1 MTEHEFER
9 ENGGR
14 CPGCPRHCE
23 LSAPGCLRG
32 EAYAAGEPHAD
43 GNIPN
48 EPEYNPH
55 HGSYNEWKIGSKPH
69 RGPGTH
75 QGPGCGPRHG
85 PNEGTEPH
93 PGPEHGPGPGRG
105 PHPGPGPHRG
115 AGPGPHRG
123 PHRGPRP
130 EPPEPEPD
138 RDSLLGLMRRCGHYL
153 AHRAGAVS
161 SRERMLRLL
170 AERGEMQQSDL
181 VYLLELRSAS
191 VSEQLGK
198 LEAQGLVERR
208 RSEEDRRGVTIEL
221 THAGR
226 ELAES
231 AGAQADMFS
240 ALSGEEQEQLRA
252 LLQRLLSSWESG
264 TGRG

>member
-32 EAYAAGEPHAD
+32 EAYAAGEPHYD
-43 GNIPN
+43 GEFPN

-55 HGSYNEWKIGSKPH
+55 HGPYNEWKIGSKPH
-69 RGPGTH
+69 RSPGTH
-75 QGPGCGPRHG
+75 QGPGCGPH
-85 PNEGTEPH
+85 H
-93 PGPEHGPGPGRG
+93 
-105 PHPGPGPHRG
+105 
-115 AGPGPHRG
+115 G

-221 THAGR
+221 TQAGR

-240 ALSGEEQEQLRA
+240 ALSGEDQEQLRE

-264 TGRG
+264 AGRG

>member
-1 MTEHEFER
+1 
-9 ENGGR
+9 
-14 CPGCPRHCE
+14 
-23 LSAPGCLRG
+23 
-32 EAYAAGEPHAD
+32 
-43 GNIPN
+43 
-48 EPEYNPH
+48 
-55 HGSYNEWKIGSKPH
+55 
-69 RGPGTH
+69 
-75 QGPGCGPRHG
+75 
-85 PNEGTEPH
+85 
-93 PGPEHGPGPGRG
+93 
-105 PHPGPGPHRG
+105 
-115 AGPGPHRG
+115 
-123 PHRGPRP
+123 
-130 EPPEPEPD
+130 
-138 RDSLLGLMRRCGHYL
+138 MRRCGHYL

-181 VYLLELRSAS
+181 VHLLELRSAS

-221 THAGR
+221 TQAGR

-264 TGRG
+264 AGRG

>member
-1 MTEHEFER
+1 
-9 ENGGR
+9 
-14 CPGCPRHCE
+14 
-23 LSAPGCLRG
+23 
-32 EAYAAGEPHAD
+32 
-43 GNIPN
+43 
-48 EPEYNPH
+48 
-55 HGSYNEWKIGSKPH
+55 
-69 RGPGTH
+69 
-75 QGPGCGPRHG
+75 
-85 PNEGTEPH
+85 
-93 PGPEHGPGPGRG
+93 
-105 PHPGPGPHRG
+105 
-115 AGPGPHRG
+115 
-123 PHRGPRP
+123 
-130 EPPEPEPD
+130 
-138 RDSLLGLMRRCGHYL
+138 MRRCGHYL

-240 ALSGEEQEQLRA
+240 ALSGEEQEQLRE

-264 TGRG
+264 AGRG

>member
-1 MTEHEFER
+1 
-9 ENGGR
+9 
-14 CPGCPRHCE
+14 
-23 LSAPGCLRG
+23 
-32 EAYAAGEPHAD
+32 
-43 GNIPN
+43 
-48 EPEYNPH
+48 
-55 HGSYNEWKIGSKPH
+55 
-69 RGPGTH
+69 
-75 QGPGCGPRHG
+75 
-85 PNEGTEPH
+85 
-93 PGPEHGPGPGRG
+93 
-105 PHPGPGPHRG
+105 
-115 AGPGPHRG
+115 
-123 PHRGPRP
+123 
-130 EPPEPEPD
+130 
-138 RDSLLGLMRRCGHYL
+138 
-153 AHRAGAVS
+153 
-161 SRERMLRLL
+161 MLRLL

-221 THAGR
+221 TRAGR

-240 ALSGEEQEQLRA
+240 ALSGEEQEQLRE

>member
-32 EAYAAGEPHAD
+32 EAYAAGEPHTN
-43 GNIPN
+43 GEFPN

-55 HGSYNEWKIGSKPH
+55 HGPYNEWEIGLKPH
-69 RGPGTH
+69 HSPGTH
-75 QGPGCGPRHG
+75 QGPGC
-85 PNEGTEPH
+85 
-93 PGPEHGPGPGRG
+93 
-105 PHPGPGPHRG
+105 
-115 AGPGPHRG
+115 GPHRG

-240 ALSGEEQEQLRA
+240 ALSGEEQEQLRE

-264 TGRG
+264 AGRG

>member
-32 EAYAAGEPHAD
+32 EAYAAGEPHYD

-55 HGSYNEWKIGSKPH
+55 HGPYNEWKIGSKPH
-69 RGPGTH
+69 HSPGTH
-75 QGPGCGPRHG
+75 QGPGCGPHHG
-85 PNEGTEPH
+85 PNEGPEPH

-221 THAGR
+221 TQAGR

-240 ALSGEEQEQLRA
+240 ALSGEEQEQLRE

>member
-1 MTEHEFER
+1 MAEHEFER
-9 ENGGR
+9 VNGGR

-32 EAYAAGEPHAD
+32 EAYAAGEPHYD

-55 HGSYNEWKIGSKPH
+55 HGPCNEWKIGSKPH
-69 RGPGTH
+69 HSPGTH
-75 QGPGCGPRHG
+75 Q
-85 PNEGTEPH
+85 
-93 PGPEHGPGPGRG
+93 GPGRG

-115 AGPGPHRG
+115 PGPGPHRG

-221 THAGR
+221 TQAGR

-240 ALSGEEQEQLRA
+240 ALSGEEQEQLRE

>member
-32 EAYAAGEPHAD
+32 EAYAAGEPHSD
-43 GNIPN
+43 GEFPN

-55 HGSYNEWKIGSKPH
+55 HGPYNEWKIGSK
-69 RGPGTH
+69 
-75 QGPGCGPRHG
+75 
-85 PNEGTEPH
+85 
-93 PGPEHGPGPGRG
+93 

-221 THAGR
+221 TQAGR

-231 AGAQADMFS
+231 TGAQADMFS
-240 ALSGEEQEQLRA
+240 ALSGEEQEQLRE

-264 TGRG
+264 AGRG

>member
-32 EAYAAGEPHAD
+32 EAYAAGEPHTD
-43 GNIPN
+43 GEFPN

-55 HGSYNEWKIGSKPH
+55 HGPYNEWKIGTKPH
-69 RGPGTH
+69 HSPGTH
-75 QGPGCGPRHG
+75 QGPGC
-85 PNEGTEPH
+85 
-93 PGPEHGPGPGRG
+93 
-105 PHPGPGPHRG
+105 
-115 AGPGPHRG
+115 GPHRG

-240 ALSGEEQEQLRA
+240 ALSGEEQEQLRE

-264 TGRG
+264 AGRG